1 MSKYRLRRIGVA
13 SNASP
18 VRPTLSDCLELV
30 LDQANGLADDVLA
43 ALGRL
48 TADPGVDLFAQAP
61 TEAAQQAIGALLA
74 ESAAVRAT
82 LDAELRRLVF
92 HSSGKDLAQN
102 QAVRFEDLR
111 FFDVREIEAHI
122 ELALARQE
130 VMRATD
136 DVLPQF
142 DALVSAL
149 LGWSTVQAALNPL
162 KPETFVRALL
172 ETLTAWVPVEAA
184 RMDLLRPSAI
194 ALGAGLRQLY
204 REACEWMRSQGVRP
218 VDAAPSHT
226 GDAAAAR
233 ARREPSEVERT
244 MQTLEKLR
252 RLLGSEP
259 MGRVELGATHDFTH
273 TVPGALVALQD
284 LRMVEPMMQRLAERS
299 VRQLIMGRSAG
310 PGAVATIGQSRSREQ
325 NQQIGRMLGE
335 EVVALMVDQLANDE
349 RLLLPV
355 RKQVRALEPALLQ
368 LARSDPRFFIDRRH
382 AARQLLDRVVQRSL
396 AYRAQDEEAIADF
409 ASCVSDA
416 VNSLSRSA
424 GDAASYAQT
433 LAELER
439 AWDARDAAR
448 RERSEQEQRARAHTQ
463 RRLALAQRFSE
474 AMMERF
480 RSANL
485 PELVASF
492 LRGPWAQVLAETH
505 LQNERGR
512 SEQEGNEHDA
522 SEQGQAGQGVA
533 ERDQAERDQ
542 AGHGRAAQGRGEQ
555 DDPRGYLALVDDLVW
570 SVQLHLVRQ
579 DYARL
584 VRMIPRLLARLHEGL
599 LLIRYPQEP
608 IALFLDQLSALHDK
622 VLEDHRRAVASA
634 RSAGAGAATDLSATD
649 AAREGEIGD
658 TGMGG
663 LEPVVAGADDGPWRD
678 DLAPGEQAVGARMAL
693 LLGGVWV
700 PASLTWIGR
709 NRNLFMFVSESGLSH
724 AMSRRT
730 MDRLQS
736 QGRIR
741 VLEPAYDLVIESGL
755 APLAPDNVD
764 EASAQ

>member
-18 VRPTLSDCLELV
+18 TRPTLSDCLELV

-43 ALGRL
+43 ALARL
-48 TADPGVDLFAQAP
+48 VDDAGGDVLAQAP
-61 TEAAQQAIGALLA
+61 TEAAKAAIKALLA
-74 ESAAVRAT
+74 ESTAVRAT

-92 HSSGKDLAQN
+92 HSSGKDLALN

-111 FFDVREIEAHI
+111 FFDIREIEVHI

-130 VMRATD
+130 VIRATD

-149 LGWSTVQAALNPL
+149 LGWSTVQSALNPL

-172 ETLTAWVPVEAA
+172 ETLTAWVPVEEV

-194 ALGAGLRQLY
+194 ALGVGMRQLY

-218 VDAAPSHT
+218 VDLAPNLS
-226 GDAAAAR
+226 GDTAAAR
-233 ARREPSEVERT
+233 ARKTQSEVERT

-252 RLLGSEP
+252 RLLGNEP
-259 MGRVELGATHDFTH
+259 HAKVDLGAMQDFSH

-284 LRMVEPMMQRLAERS
+284 LKLVEPMMQRLAERS
-299 VRQLIMGRSAG
+299 VRQLAMGR
-310 PGAVATIGQSRSREQ
+310 PGARSGATIGQNRSREQ

-335 EVVALMVDQLANDE
+335 EVVGLMVDQLVNDE
-349 RLLLPV
+349 RLLMPV
-355 RKQVRALEPALLQ
+355 RKQLRSLEPALLQ

-396 AYRAQDEEAIADF
+396 AYRAEDDEAIADF
-409 ASCVSDA
+409 AACVSDA
-416 VNSLSRSA
+416 VNALSRSA
-424 GDAASYAQT
+424 GEASAYEQV
-433 LAELER
+433 LKELER

-448 RERSEQEQRARAHTQ
+448 RERREQEQRAREHTQ
-463 RRLALAQRFSE
+463 QRLVLAQRFSD

-480 RSANL
+480 RSVNL

-505 LQNERGR
+505 LR
-512 SEQEGNEHDA
+512 D
-522 SEQGQAGQGVA
+522 QGQP
-533 ERDQAERDQ
+533 
-542 AGHGRAAQGRGEQ
+542 
-555 DDPRGYLALVDDLVW
+555 DDDTREDSRGYLALVDDLVW

-622 VLEDHRRAVASA
+622 VLEDHRRAMAQVRASGFGA
-634 RSAGAGAATDLSATD
+634 IAESSALEPTRD
-649 AAREGEIGD
+649 ADMGE
-658 TGMGG
+658 TGMGP
-663 LEPVVAGADDGPWRD
+663 LEPVAAGADTD
-678 DLAPGEQAVGARMAL
+678 DDADADVDAGREDLLPAEQAVGARFAL
-693 LLGGVWV
+693 MLGGEWV
-700 PASLTWIGR
+700 PATLTWIGR
-709 NRNLFMFVSESGLSH
+709 NRNLFMFVSQSGLSH

-730 MDRLQS
+730 MDRLLT

-741 VLEPAYDLVIESGL
+741 VLEPAYDLLIESAL
-755 APLAPDNVD
+755 APLAPESGDD
-764 EASAQ
+764 SPLQ

>member
-18 VRPTLSDCLELV
+18 TRPTLSDCLELV
-30 LDQANGLADDVLA
+30 LDQSNGLADDVLT
-43 ALGRL
+43 ALARL
-48 TADPGVDLFAQAP
+48 TADSDSDTLTEAP
-61 TEAAQQAIGALLA
+61 TDAARAAIKVLLA
-74 ESAAVRAT
+74 ESKAVRAT

-102 QAVRFEDLR
+102 QALRFEDLR
-111 FFDVREIEAHI
+111 FFDIREIEVHI

-130 VMRATD
+130 VIRATD

-162 KPETFVRALL
+162 KPDTFVRALL
-172 ETLTAWVPVEAA
+172 ETLTAWVPVEEV

-194 ALGAGLRQLY
+194 ALGAGMRQLY
-204 REACEWMRSQGVRP
+204 RETCEWMRSQGVRP
-218 VDAAPSHT
+218 VDPALNHSGDVAAS
-226 GDAAAAR
+226 R
-233 ARREPSEVERT
+233 ARKAQSEVERT

-252 RLLGSEP
+252 RLLGGEP
-259 MGRVELGATHDFTH
+259 HARVELGATQDFSH

-284 LRMVEPMMQRLAERS
+284 LKMVEPMMQRLAERS
-299 VRQLIMGRSAG
+299 VRQLALGKPQARAG
-310 PGAVATIGQSRSREQ
+310 GAIGQNRSRAQ

-335 EVVALMVDQLANDE
+335 EVVGLMIDQLVNDE

-355 RKQVRALEPALLQ
+355 RLQLRSLEPALLQ

-396 AYRAQDEEAIADF
+396 AYQSQDDEAIADF

-416 VNSLSRSA
+416 VNALSGSA
-424 GDAASYAQT
+424 GDAQAYAQT
-433 LAELER
+433 LSELER

-448 RERSEQEQRARAHTQ
+448 GERREQEQRSREHMRQ
-463 RRLALAQRFSE
+463 RLVLAQRFSD

-480 RSANL
+480 RPVEL

-492 LRGPWAQVLAETH
+492 LRGPWAQVLAETRM
-505 LQNERGR
+505 QD
-512 SEQEGNEHDA
+512 EGQQDP
-522 SEQGQAGQGVA
+522 VK
-533 ERDQAERDQ
+533 
-542 AGHGRAAQGRGEQ
+542 Q

-570 SVQLHLVRQ
+570 SVQLRLVRQ
-579 DYARL
+579 DHARL

-608 IALFLDQLSALHDK
+608 ITLFLDQLSALHDT
-622 VLEDHRRAVASA
+622 VLEEHRRAVADA
-634 RSAGAGAATDLSATD
+634 RALGLG
-649 AAREGEIGD
+649 AARELSASEPTRDVELGE
-658 TGMGG
+658 TGMGA
-663 LEPVVAGADDGPWRD
+663 LEPVFSVPSLDEGRD
-678 DLAPGEQAVGARMAL
+678 DLAPADQAVGARIAL
-693 LLGGVWV
+693 LLGGAWV
-700 PASLTWIGR
+700 PARLTWIGR
-709 NRNLFMFVSESGLSH
+709 NRNLFMFVSLSGLSH

-741 VLEPAYDLVIESGL
+741 VLEPAYDIQIESGH
-755 APLAPDNVD
+755 APLAPDDAD
-764 EASAQ
+764 EPSGS

>member
-1 MSKYRLRRIGVA
+1 MRYARPSGCC
-13 SNASP
+13 SP
-18 VRPTLSDCLELV
+18 SRS
-30 LDQANGLADDVLA
+30 
-43 ALGRL
+43 
-48 TADPGVDLFAQAP
+48 
-61 TEAAQQAIGALLA
+61 
-74 ESAAVRAT
+74 AVRAT

-130 VMRATD
+130 VIRATD
-136 DVLPQF
+136 DILPQF

-172 ETLTAWVPVEAA
+172 ETLTAWVPVEAV
-184 RMDLLRPSAI
+184 RMDLLRPSAV

-204 REACEWMRSQGVRP
+204 REACEWMRSQGVQP
-218 VDAAPSHT
+218 VDAAPSHS
-226 GDAAAAR
+226 GDAAASR
-233 ARREPSEVERT
+233 ARKTQTEVERT

-259 MGRVELGATHDFTH
+259 MGRVEHGATHDFTH

-299 VRQLIMGRSAG
+299 VRQLIMGRTAG
-310 PGAVATIGQSRSREQ
+310 PGAVASIGQNRSREQ

-335 EVVALMVDQLANDE
+335 EVVGLMVDQLVNDE

-355 RKQVRALEPALLQ
+355 RMQVRALEPALLQ

-396 AYRAQDEEAIADF
+396 AYRAQDDEAIADF

-416 VNSLSRSA
+416 VNALSRSA

-463 RRLALAQRFSE
+463 RRLALAQRFAD

-505 LQNERGR
+505 LQNEQSSG
-512 SEQEGNEHDA
+512 EQDQNEHAA
-522 SEQGQAGQGVA
+522 SEQDQSEHAPSEQGKIGQDKAEQGKT
-533 ERDQAERDQ
+533 ERSRS
-542 AGHGRAAQGRGEQ
+542 EQ
-555 DDPRGYLALVDDLVW
+555 DDPRGYRALVDDLVW

-608 IALFLDQLSALHDK
+608 ITLFLDQLSALHDK

-634 RSAGAGAATDLSATD
+634 RSAVAGAATDLSATD

-658 TGMGG
+658 TGMGA
-663 LEPVVAGADDGPWRD
+663 LEPVAADDDDGPWRD
-678 DLAPGEQAVGARMAL
+678 DLSPGDQAVGARMAL
-693 LLGGVWV
+693 LLGGAWV
-700 PASLTWIGR
+700 PATLTWIGR

-755 APLAPDNVD
+755 APLAPDSVD
-764 EASAQ
+764 EASAHGRAGGRGRIAAQGRLGQRADAMAAIAG

>member
-18 VRPTLSDCLELV
+18 TRPTLSDCLELV

-43 ALGRL
+43 ALGHL
-48 TADPGVDLFAQAP
+48 TVDPGSDVLAQAP
-61 TEAAQQAIGALLA
+61 TEAVQDAIRVLLA
-74 ESAAVRAT
+74 EPEAVHAT
-82 LDAELRRLVF
+82 LNAELRRLVF

-111 FFDVREIEAHI
+111 FFDIREIEVHI

-130 VMRATD
+130 VIRATE
-136 DVLPQF
+136 DVMPQF
-142 DALVSAL
+142 DALISSL

-172 ETLTAWVPVEAA
+172 ETLTAWVPAEAV
-184 RMDLLRPSAI
+184 RMDLLRPSSV
-194 ALGAGLRQLY
+194 ALGVGLCQLY
-204 REACEWMRSQGVRP
+204 RETCEWMRSQGVRP
-218 VDAAPSHT
+218 VDPAPSQS

-233 ARREPSEVERT
+233 SRKSPSEVERT

-259 MGRVELGATHDFTH
+259 LSRGESVATHDFSH

-284 LRMVEPMMQRLAERS
+284 LKMVEPMMQRLAERS
-299 VRQLIMGRSAG
+299 VRQLVMGRAARPVS
-310 PGAVATIGQSRSREQ
+310 GAVIGHNRSREQ

-335 EVVALMVDQLANDE
+335 EVVGLMIDQLVHDE

-355 RKQVRALEPALLQ
+355 RMQVRALEPALLQ

-396 AYRAQDEEAIADF
+396 TYRAEDEDAIADF

-416 VNSLSRSA
+416 VNALSRSA
-424 GDAASYAQT
+424 GDATAYAQA
-433 LAELER
+433 LSELER

-448 RERSEQEQRARAHTQ
+448 RERHEQEQRSREHTQ
-463 RRLALAQRFSE
+463 RRLLLAQRFSD
-474 AMMERF
+474 AMMDRF

-492 LRGPWAQVLAETH
+492 LRGPWAQVLAEVH
-505 LQNERGR
+505 LRNEQDGSGR
-512 SEQEGNEHDA
+512 
-522 SEQGQAGQGVA
+522 
-533 ERDQAERDQ
+533 
-542 AGHGRAAQGRGEQ
+542 

-570 SVQLHLVRQ
+570 SVQLQLVRQ

-599 LLIRYPQEP
+599 LVIRYPQEP

-622 VLEDHRRAVASA
+622 VLEDHRRAVAIA
-634 RSAGAGAATDLSATD
+634 RSAGGAGMLDLSATD

-658 TGMGG
+658 TGMGA
-663 LEPVVAGADDGPWRD
+663 LEPVSADSDAGPWRD
-678 DLAPGEQAVGARMAL
+678 DLAPGEQAVGARVAL
-693 LLGGVWV
+693 LLGGEWV
-700 PASLTWIGR
+700 PATLTWIGR
-709 NRNLFMFVSESGLSH
+709 NRNLFMFVSNSGLSH

-741 VLEPAYDLVIESGL
+741 VLEPAYDLLIESGM
-755 APLAPDNVD
+755 APLMPANADETSAP
-764 EASAQ
+764 

>member
-18 VRPTLSDCLELV
+18 TRPTLSDCLELV

-43 ALGRL
+43 ALARL
-48 TADPGVDLFAQAP
+48 ADDAGGDVLAQAP
-61 TEAAQQAIGALLA
+61 TEAAKAAIKALLA
-74 ESAAVRAT
+74 ESTAVRAT

-92 HSSGKDLAQN
+92 HSSGKDLALN

-111 FFDVREIEAHI
+111 FFDIREIEVHI

-130 VMRATD
+130 VIRATD

-149 LGWSTVQAALNPL
+149 LGWSTVQSVLNPL

-172 ETLTAWVPVEAA
+172 ETLTAWVPVEEV

-194 ALGAGLRQLY
+194 ALGVGMRQLY
-204 REACEWMRSQGVRP
+204 RETCEWMRSQGVRP
-218 VDAAPSHT
+218 VDPAPNLS
-226 GDAAAAR
+226 GDTAAAR
-233 ARREPSEVERT
+233 ARKTQSEVERT

-252 RLLGSEP
+252 RLLGNEP
-259 MGRVELGATHDFTH
+259 HAKVDLGAMQDFSH

-284 LRMVEPMMQRLAERS
+284 LKLVEPMMQRLAERS
-299 VRQLIMGRSAG
+299 VRQLAMGRPAARAG
-310 PGAVATIGQSRSREQ
+310 ATIGQNRSREQ

-335 EVVALMVDQLANDE
+335 EVVGLMVDQLVNDE
-349 RLLLPV
+349 RLLMPV
-355 RKQVRALEPALLQ
+355 RKQLRSLEPALLQ

-396 AYRAQDEEAIADF
+396 AYRAEDDEAIADF
-409 ASCVSDA
+409 AACVSDA
-416 VNSLSRSA
+416 VNALSRSA
-424 GDAASYAQT
+424 GEASAYEQV
-433 LAELER
+433 LKELER

-448 RERSEQEQRARAHTQ
+448 RERHEQEQRARDHTQ
-463 RRLALAQRFSE
+463 QRLVLAQRFSD

-480 RSANL
+480 RSVNL

-505 LQNERGR
+505 LR
-512 SEQEGNEHDA
+512 D
-522 SEQGQAGQGVA
+522 QGQP
-533 ERDQAERDQ
+533 
-542 AGHGRAAQGRGEQ
+542 
-555 DDPRGYLALVDDLVW
+555 DDDTREDSRGYLALVDDLVW

-622 VLEDHRRAVASA
+622 VLEDHRRAMAQVRASGFGAIAESSALEPTRDVDMGETGMGPLEPVAA
-634 RSAGAGAATDLSATD
+634 EDDAEDDAGAGREDLLPA
-649 AAREGEIGD
+649 
-658 TGMGG
+658 
-663 LEPVVAGADDGPWRD
+663 
-678 DLAPGEQAVGARMAL
+678 EQAVGARFAL
-693 LLGGVWV
+693 MLGGEWV
-700 PASLTWIGR
+700 PATLTWIGR
-709 NRNLFMFVSESGLSH
+709 NRNLFMFVSQSGLSH

-730 MDRLQS
+730 MDRLLT

-741 VLEPAYDLVIESGL
+741 VLEPAYDLLIESGL
-755 APLAPDNVD
+755 APLASESGDDAPL
-764 EASAQ
+764 Q

>member
-18 VRPTLSDCLELV
+18 MRPTLSDCLELV
-30 LDQANGLADDVLA
+30 LDQSNGLADDVLA
-43 ALGRL
+43 ALARL
-48 TADPGVDLFAQAP
+48 TDDKGNDTPTQAP
-61 TEAAQQAIGALLA
+61 TEAAQAAIKVLLA
-74 ESAAVRAT
+74 ESRAVRAT

-92 HSSGKDLAQN
+92 HSSGKDLAQYH
-102 QAVRFEDLR
+102 AVRFEDLR
-111 FFDVREIEAHI
+111 FFDIREIEVHI

-130 VMRATD
+130 VIRATD

-172 ETLTAWVPVEAA
+172 ETLAAWIPQEDV

-218 VDAAPSHT
+218 VDPAPNHS

-233 ARREPSEVERT
+233 ARKPQSEVERT

-252 RLLGSEP
+252 RLLGGEP
-259 MGRVELGATHDFTH
+259 HARVELGATQDFSH

-284 LRMVEPMMQRLAERS
+284 LKMVEPMMQRLAERS
-299 VRQLIMGRSAG
+299 VRQLAMGASQARAG
-310 PGAVATIGQSRSREQ
+310 GAIGQNRSREQ

-335 EVVALMVDQLANDE
+335 EVVGLMIDQLVNDE

-355 RKQVRALEPALLQ
+355 RMQLRSLEPALLQ

-396 AYRAQDEEAIADF
+396 AYRAEDDEAIADF

-416 VNSLSRSA
+416 VNALSSSA
-424 GDAASYAQT
+424 GDAASYART
-433 LAELER
+433 LTTLER

-448 RERSEQEQRARAHTQ
+448 RERRAQEQRSREHMQQ
-463 RRLALAQRFSE
+463 RLLLAQRFSD

-480 RSANL
+480 RSLDL
-485 PELVASF
+485 PEVVASF
-492 LRGPWAQVLAETH
+492 LRGPWAQVLAETR
-505 LQNERGR
+505 LQD
-512 SEQEGNEHDA
+512 EGKR
-522 SEQGQAGQGVA
+522 AGDTQDG
-533 ERDQAERDQ
+533 
-542 AGHGRAAQGRGEQ
+542 GKQ

-570 SVQLHLVRQ
+570 SVQLRQVRQ

-608 IALFLDQLSALHDK
+608 ITLFLDQLSALHDK
-622 VLEDHRRAVASA
+622 VLEDHRRAVAGA
-634 RSAGAGAATDLSATD
+634 RSLGHAT
-649 AAREGEIGD
+649 ARELSTADLTRDVELGD
-658 TGMGG
+658 TGMGT
-663 LEPVVAGADDGPWRD
+663 LEPVPSVASVDDGRN
-678 DLAPGEQAVGARMAL
+678 DLAPADQAVGARMAL
-693 LLGGVWV
+693 QLGGEWV
-700 PASLTWIGR
+700 PARLTWIGR
-709 NRNLFMFVSESGLSH
+709 NRNLFMFVSVSGLSH

-730 MDRLQS
+730 MDRLQT

-741 VLEPAYDLVIESGL
+741 VLEPAYDLQIESAY
-755 APLAPDNVD
+755 APLAPDDPDDTAVH
-764 EASAQ
+764 

>member
-18 VRPTLSDCLELV
+18 TRPTLSDCLELV

-43 ALGRL
+43 ALAHL
-48 TADPGVDLFAQAP
+48 TDEGGGDALAEAP
-61 TEAAQQAIGALLA
+61 TEAAQAAIKVLLSEA
-74 ESAAVRAT
+74 PSVRAT
-82 LDAELRRLVF
+82 LEAELRRLVF

-111 FFDVREIEAHI
+111 FFDIREIEVHI

-130 VMRATD
+130 VIRATD

-172 ETLTAWVPVEAA
+172 ETLTAWVPVEAV

-194 ALGAGLRQLY
+194 ALGVGLRQLY

-218 VDAAPSHT
+218 VELAASLT

-233 ARREPSEVERT
+233 ARKSQSEVERT

-252 RLLGSEP
+252 RLLGDEP
-259 MGRVELGATHDFTH
+259 QAKVEPGAGHDFAH

-284 LRMVEPMMQRLAERS
+284 LKLVEPMMQRLAERS
-299 VRQLIMGRSAG
+299 VRQLAMGRPVRRAQV
-310 PGAVATIGQSRSREQ
+310 VAPIGQERSREQ

-335 EVVALMVDQLANDE
+335 EVVSLMIDQLVNDE

-355 RKQVRALEPALLQ
+355 RMQVRSLEPALLQ

-396 AYRAQDEEAIADF
+396 AYRAEDDEAIADF
-409 ASCVSDA
+409 AACVSDA
-416 VNSLSRSA
+416 VNALSRSA
-424 GDAASYAQT
+424 GDAAAYEQA
-433 LAELER
+433 LKELER

-448 RERSEQEQRARAHTQ
+448 RERRDQARRAREHTQ
-463 RRLALAQRFSE
+463 RRLVLAQRFSD

-492 LRGPWAQVLAETH
+492 LRGPWAQVLAEIH
-505 LQNERGR
+505 LQHEGR
-512 SEQEGNEHDA
+512 PDKPRAEDA
-522 SEQGQAGQGVA
+522 LA
-533 ERDQAERDQ
+533 ETAPDP
-542 AGHGRAAQGRGEQ
+542 GRP

-599 LLIRYPQEP
+599 LVIRYPQEP

-622 VLEDHRRAVASA
+622 VLEDHRRAVAAA
-634 RSAGAGAATDLSATD
+634 RAQGIGPGADLAATD
-649 AAREGEIGD
+649 AAREGEIGE
-658 TGMGG
+658 TGMGA
-663 LEPVVAGADDGPWRD
+663 LEPGMAMADDGEPGRD
-678 DLAPGEQAVGARMAL
+678 DLAPGEQAVGARFGL
-693 LLGGVWV
+693 LLGGEWV
-700 PASLTWIGR
+700 SARLTWIGR
-709 NRNLFMFVSESGLSH
+709 NRNLFMFVSASGLSH

-730 MDRLQS
+730 MDRLQA

-741 VLEPAYDLVIESGL
+741 VLEPAYDLLIESGL
-755 APLAPDNVD
+755 APLMPEGAADDAP
-764 EASAQ
+764 SA